1 MTAGTAMKR
10 LVCFFDGTWDTPDQ
24 QNVTNV
30 VKLRRATLKSDR
42 AGIEQQVHYELGIA
56 TEFSGRRLSFLA
68 GALSIGLGSR
78 VRGAYRFL
86 CESFE
91 AGDEIYLFGFSRGA
105 FEARSLAEFIAVAG
119 LLRQESLDRIGQA
132 WRHYRRYRHKP
143 QHAKL
148 HRLLQSTHF
157 PVPIRCVGVWD
168 TVGTLGIPFLHQGEE
183 SHVRALPDNVA
194 VGLHALAIDEPRGA
208 YRPLLW
214 TRRRDAASPGSQII
228 EQAWFPGSHVDV
240 GGGGAAHA
248 LSDAALLW
256 MAERVGE
263 LTGLAIDTTSLRA
276 TTTPDAQCEQCL
288 PTTGLYRASRLVPYV
303 RLIKQDLRGV
313 QPLRRLLLRGWRTNR
328 LPREETSVNELIHES
343 AARRL
348 GNVVPMRR
356 GERLIM
362 RRYRPRSLIAV
373 LGAARAAADAPVA
386 ARSPSERTVREPLPA
401 LAGWA
406 LFEWAAQP
414 FYTLIVTFLFGPYFV
429 NHFVGDP
436 VRGQSLW
443 AYSAAA
449 AGVLV
454 AIGSPMI
461 GAIVDVKGR
470 PKWRMGL
477 LVLSFA
483 AAMAML
489 WIAKPGSGSSTIAL
503 VMTAYIVASASA
515 EFALVLL
522 NGMMPTLVPRDQFG
536 RLSGISWGLGYL
548 GGLLALLLVAGL
560 VAVDTE
566 TGRTLLQ
573 VEPVLKLDPSASES
587 DRIVGPLCA
596 VWVLV
601 FSMPF
606 FLLTPDLSQRRA
618 GARVGD
624 GVREFLGTLRTLP
637 RHANIMLF
645 LAARMVFIDGLT
657 AIFQFGG
664 IYAASIFGWQAVE
677 QSQFAMV
684 LVLVGVIGALLGGFL
699 DDRIGAKAVIVI
711 SLLVIIVGAVG
722 LLSVDKTHVLFR
734 IPVAAKAQNGGVFSS
749 PGEQVFL
756 LFAIALAA
764 VAAPAQASCRS
775 LLARLAPADQV
786 GQFFGLFAFSGKATA
801 FLAPVLIGL
810 VTAFAGSQ
818 RVGLA
823 TVLAFLCAGLV
834 AMTFVREPR

>member
-1 MTAGTAMKR
+1 
-10 LVCFFDGTWDTPDQ
+10 
-24 QNVTNV
+24 
-30 VKLRRATLKSDR
+30 
-42 AGIEQQVHYELGIA
+42 
-56 TEFSGRRLSFLA
+56 
-68 GALSIGLGSR
+68 
-78 VRGAYRFL
+78 
-86 CESFE
+86 
-91 AGDEIYLFGFSRGA
+91 
-105 FEARSLAEFIAVAG
+105 
-119 LLRQESLDRIGQA
+119 
-132 WRHYRRYRHKP
+132 
-143 QHAKL
+143 
-148 HRLLQSTHF
+148 
-157 PVPIRCVGVWD
+157 
-168 TVGTLGIPFLHQGEE
+168 
-183 SHVRALPDNVA
+183 
-194 VGLHALAIDEPRGA
+194 
-208 YRPLLW
+208 
-214 TRRRDAASPGSQII
+214 
-228 EQAWFPGSHVDV
+228 
-240 GGGGAAHA
+240 
-248 LSDAALLW
+248 
-256 MAERVGE
+256 
-263 LTGLAIDTTSLRA
+263 
-276 TTTPDAQCEQCL
+276 
-288 PTTGLYRASRLVPYV
+288 VPYV
-303 RLIKQDLRGV
+303 RLIKQDLRAV

-328 LPREETSVNELIHES
+328 LPREETSVNELVHAS

-348 GNVVPMRR
+348 GHLVPMRR
-356 GERLIM
+356 GKQLIL
-362 RRYRPRSLIAV
+362 RRYRPRSLTAA
-373 LGAARAAADAPVA
+373 LGAARAPAA
-386 ARSPSERTVREPLPA
+386 ARSPSDRTVREPLAA

-429 NHFVGDP
+429 NHVVGDP

-454 AIGSPMI
+454 AIGSPII

-503 VMTAYIVASASA
+503 VMTAYIVATASA
-515 EFALVLL
+515 EFAIVLL

-560 VAVDTE
+560 VAVDPE

-573 VEPVLKLDPSASES
+573 AEPILKLDPAASES
-587 DRIVGPLCA
+587 DRVVGPLCA
-596 VWVLV
+596 VWLLV
-601 FSMPF
+601 FSVPF
-606 FLLTPDLSQRRA
+606 FLLTPDLSERRA
-618 GARVGD
+618 GARIGD
-624 GVREFLGTLRTLP
+624 GVREFLGTLRKLP
-637 RHANIMLF
+637 RHANITLF

-677 QSQFAMV
+677 QSQFAIV
-684 LVLVGVIGALLGGFL
+684 LVSVGVIGALLGGFL
-699 DDRIGAKAVIVI
+699 DDRIGAKAVIVV
-711 SLLVIIVGAVG
+711 SLLVIIIGAVG

-734 IPVAAKAQNGGVFSS
+734 IPVAAKAPNSGVFSS

-775 LLARLAPADQV
+775 LLARLAPSDQV

-810 VTAFAGSQ
+810 MTTLAGSQ